1 MQGQLFSQDFLARGI
16 LETPPFQQLDGAPFD
31 GFCAVLRD
39 IYQGLDASSTINEA
53 QTEALVIT
61 KVLTALG
68 WGEDFLPQVNLS
80 GKRRED
86 VPDVL
91 LFASADKKAAALPLK
106 DDQRYRHG
114 IALLEAKRWLRPL
127 DRGDITEAQ
136 DPDAPSS
143 QMLRY
148 LSRADVVSDRA
159 VKWGMLTNGCVWRLY
174 WQDARSRS
182 EEFF

>member
-68 WGEDFLPQVNLS
+68 GIGTATF
-80 GKRRED
+80 G
-86 VPDVL
+86 
-91 LFASADKKAAALPLK
+91 A
-106 DDQRYRHG
+106 
-114 IALLEAKRWLRPL
+114 IALYALLNRR
-127 DRGDITEAQ
+127 D
-136 DPDAPSS
+136 
-143 QMLRY
+143 
-148 LSRADVVSDRA
+148 
-159 VKWGMLTNGCVWRLY
+159 
-174 WQDARSRS
+174 
-182 EEFF
+182 